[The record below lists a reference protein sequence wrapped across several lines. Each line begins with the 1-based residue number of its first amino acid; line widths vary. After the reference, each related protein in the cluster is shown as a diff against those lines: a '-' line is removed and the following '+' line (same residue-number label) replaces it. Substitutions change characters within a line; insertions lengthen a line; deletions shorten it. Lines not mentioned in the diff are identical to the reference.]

1 MSSKPAFPPLDIDAF
16 DARLDQRAAAK
27 GIPTLQTPRSDD
39 TPVRLPAAK
48 AVSPNDEPDNP
59 LADLAGERT
68 DISDATVKAPRRMR
82 AEAHVPSD
90 RLQVPAAEVAVK
102 TRMRPLNVDIPDY
115 LWLELKIRSA
125 QKNVC
130 VRNLV
135 LSALKRAGFTIADAD
150 MAEDGRRLR

>member
-48 AVSPNDEPDNP
+48 TVSPNDEPDNP
-59 LADLAGERT
+59 LADLAGERG
-68 DISDATVKAPRRMR
+68 DINAATVTAPRRR
-82 AEAHVPSD
+82 RPETHVPSD
-90 RLQVPAAEVAVK
+90 RPQVPAAEVTTK

-125 QKNVC
+125 HKNVC
-130 VRNLV
+130 VRNLI

-150 MAEDGRRLR
+150 MVKDGRRLR

>member
-48 AVSPNDEPDNP
+48 AVPTKAEPTNP
-59 LADLAGERT
+59 LADLAGERG
-68 DISDATVKAPRRMR
+68 DINAVSVTPRRMG
-82 AEAHVPSD
+82 AQTHVSSDMPHVPTT
-90 RLQVPAAEVAVK
+90 EVTAK

-135 LSALKRAGFTIADAD
+135 LSALKRAGFSIADAD

>member
-48 AVSPNDEPDNP
+48 AVSPKAEPTNP
-59 LADLAGERT
+59 LAELAGESAE
-68 DISDATVKAPRRMR
+68 IGVATVLAPRRTR
-82 AEAHVPSD
+82 AATHVPSD
-90 RLQVPAAEVAVK
+90 MPHMPATEVTTK

-135 LSALKRAGFTIADAD
+135 LSALKRAGFSIADAD
-150 MAEDGRRLR
+150 MVEDGRRLR